1 MRDSRLFLRALGGGV
16 GLIAPPITLW
26 IYYLIQYSGIGF
38 DVFIERLL
46 YSTLFAPMLSLAVLV
61 NLLMFFCFIWIDKDD
76 GSAGV
81 LLSTLLYAF
90 LVFGIKL
97 FG

>member
-1 MRDSRLFLRALGGGV
+1 MKDSRIQLRILGGGI
-16 GLIAPPITLW
+16 GLIAPPIVLW
-26 IYYLIQYSGIGF
+26 VYYLLQYAGIEF
-38 DVFIERLL
+38 RVFIERLI

-61 NLLMFFCFIWIDKDD
+61 NLLLFFCFIWLDKDD

-90 LVFGIKL
+90 VIFGLKI
-97 FG
+97 FA

>member
-1 MRDSRLFLRALGGGV
+1 MKNSRIFLRVVGAGV
-16 GLIAPPITLW
+16 GLIAPPIALW
-26 IYYLIQYSGIGF
+26 VYYLIQYSGIGF

-61 NLLMFFCFIWIDKDD
+61 NLLMFFGFIWLDKDD

-90 LVFGIKL
+90 LVFGLKM